1 MSGELKCNDTH
12 EECAKQK
19 LMFLFFCFLITAP

>member
-12 EECAKQK
+12 EECANQK
-19 LMFLFFCFLITAP
+19 LFLFCFLITAT